1 MKKLF
6 ILFLAFTT
14 ISKAFAFDWN
24 LHRSVTARAL
34 SPMGFSIDAIDQI
47 ADANIFI
54 DRQEGSNPATHADS
68 ESFEAASALMR
79 SRLKIA
85 ATAVINGDTK
95 AARANFGYITHTVQD
110 FYAHTN
116 YVEYMPGKPIDLLNL
131 TNPASYVTCSPKS
144 MMNGLTSGY
153 YPDSTTPA
161 KKCSHTTLSKD
172 SGDATLVGAKA
183 LRYAERAT
191 AEMYGALEQQVI
203 SISADQE
210 KAGILLARFR
220 GEDRQYIFGNNDV
233 VAYTGYNETFKITPF
248 VGMTQYGSKQ
258 FDYEST
264 YTAGLKVE
272 TRINE
277 RFVTGLGLT
286 ISSMT
291 IKEEVISEFDYS
303 SYGVDLYTKVY
314 LLSELRF
321 QPYLGAG
328 VGYLKSN
335 LRHTGHMQVSNNGSD
350 LNTLNGE
357 VMGGIDLMFTRGIG
371 FNFEAKY
378 VKSFSTSEYSPTYAQ
393 TFSQYSTDKLAH
405 EIGNSGHLV
414 FATGMIVSF

>member
-1 MKKLF
+1 MKKLL
-6 ILFLAFTT
+6 LFLLFTT
-14 ISKAFAFDWN
+14 ISKAFAFDWS

-34 SPMGFSIDAIDQI
+34 SPIGFSINAIDQI
-47 ADANIFI
+47 SDANIYI
-54 DRQEGSNPATHADS
+54 DRQEASNTATHADS
-68 ESFEAASALMR
+68 EAFEAASALMR

-85 ATAVINGDTK
+85 ATAIINGDTK
-95 AARANFGYITHTVQD
+95 TARANFGYITHTVQD

-116 YVEYMPGKPIDLLNL
+116 YVEYMPGKPIDLLHL
-131 TNPASYVTCSPKS
+131 TNPARDITCSSKN

-161 KKCSHTTLSKD
+161 RKCSHTTLNKD
-172 SGDATLVGAKA
+172 SGDATLAGAKA
-183 LRYAERAT
+183 LRYAEKAT
-191 AEMYGALEQQVI
+191 AEMYGVLEQQVI
-203 SISADQE
+203 SMTANQE
-210 KAGILLARFR
+210 SAGILLARFR
-220 GEDRQYIFGNNDV
+220 GEDRQYIFTNNDV

-248 VGMTQYGSKQ
+248 VGMTQYSSNQ

-264 YTAGLKVE
+264 YTTGLKVE
-272 TRINE
+272 ARINE
-277 RFVTGLGLT
+277 KFVTGLGLT
-286 ISSMT
+286 VSSMT
-291 IKEEVISEFDYS
+291 IKEEAISEFDYS
-303 SYGVDLYTKVY
+303 SYGVDLYTKIY

-335 LRHTGHMQVSNNGSD
+335 LKHTSYMQVNDNDSD
-350 LNTLNGE
+350 MNTLNGE

-378 VKSFSTSEYSPTYAQ
+378 VRPFSTSSYSPNYSQTY
-393 TFSQYSTDKLAH
+393 SQYSTEKLAH